1 VQLLGAPPN
10 PVKIAFDFPVPPR
23 YNLCINDEGSAAMN
37 NLGTQLFEAL
47 GRLSRESLADENKSQ
62 EEYLEMLEEETQWQ
76 EQF

>member
-1 VQLLGAPPN
+1 
-10 PVKIAFDFPVPPR
+10 
-23 YNLCINDEGSAAMN
+23 MN

-47 GRLSRESLADENKSQ
+47 ERLSRESLADENKSQ